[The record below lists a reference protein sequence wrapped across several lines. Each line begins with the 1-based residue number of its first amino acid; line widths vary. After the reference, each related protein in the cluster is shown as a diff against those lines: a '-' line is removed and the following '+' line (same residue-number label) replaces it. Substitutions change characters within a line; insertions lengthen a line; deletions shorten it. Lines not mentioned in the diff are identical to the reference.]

1 MQEDYNWDIITKV
14 AVPIAAAEAV
24 IFYLRI
30 GNLWKWGGLAAGLLL
45 AAMLVY
51 IKAKRKS
58 SIFTA
63 IGLVFL
69 AALIVKFL
77 RDVGII

>member
-1 MQEDYNWDIITKV
+1 MQEDYNWDLITKV
-14 AVPIAAAEAV
+14 AVPIAAAEAA

-30 GNLWKWGGLAAGLLL
+30 GNLWKWSGLAAGLLL

-51 IKAKRKS
+51 IKDKRKS

-63 IGLVFL
+63 IGMVFL

-77 RDVGII
+77 RDAGII